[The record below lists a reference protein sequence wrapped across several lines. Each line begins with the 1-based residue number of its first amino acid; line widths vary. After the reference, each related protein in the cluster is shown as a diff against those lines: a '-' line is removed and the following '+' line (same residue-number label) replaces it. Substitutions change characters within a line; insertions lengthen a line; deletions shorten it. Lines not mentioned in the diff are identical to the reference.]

1 MAMIHHM
8 SDVKSDPEEGL
19 FHHTLPWRDDNFKEL
34 MHRCDASLSLIR
46 KCGPVYLLHQNHEA
60 TTNSNNFNLQGLDF
74 FKARKM
80 DFRPKL

>member
-19 FHHTLPWRDDNFKEL
+19 FHHNLPWRDDNFKEL

-46 KCGPVYLLHQNHEA
+46 KYGRVSTTADPRGQNY
-60 TTNSNNFNLQGLDF
+60 FIQF
-74 FKARKM
+74 
-80 DFRPKL
+80 